1 MASLGFGRSKN
12 KQSSSGSSEVN
23 PYAPTVPYIDKI
35 LSEANRE
42 FEAGNK
48 QFMGGFDYANNLFTD
63 PTVQMDSIRGLGEDL
78 YKGFQPDQFKDLQST
93 YSSYLNG
100 DPTTSGG
107 GYLDNFLTSRQTGT
121 SLDDFNAGRGANAYG
136 MMSTPSTSYL
146 DELLGSTTNKIT
158 NRIGSEFAGMGRYGN
173 SGAFSDAV
181 GSGVSAE
188 ILPYMMEM
196 AENERAREFTGNQD
210 YIQNMYNAGAN
221 ISDQLTTAGANL
233 NNAEAQ
239 LLMNADNFNQGLYN
253 LASGSLDSSYGYAG
267 IPNQQQDV
275 INEYDA
281 LKMSYDQDANLS
293 RIMDFADLINAYA
306 FGFPTKLTSGTTS
319 GKGTQFGFSL
329 GG

>member
-1 MASLGFGRSKN
+1 MSMSIGGSRNRQKT
-12 KQSSSGSSEVN
+12 SSSGSSEVQ
-23 PYAPTVPYIDKI
+23 PYAKTEPYIDAI
-35 LSEANRE
+35 LQDAYSQYQRP
-42 FEAGNK
+42 K
-48 QFMGGFDYANNLFTD
+48 QFLGGYDYANNLFTD
-63 PTVQMDSIRGLGEDL
+63 PTQSMLDIERAGGDL

-107 GYLDNFLTSRQTGT
+107 GYLDSFLTSRQTGT

-196 AENERAREFTGNQD
+196 AGNERAREFTANQD
-210 YIQNMYNAGAN
+210 FIQNQYNAGSD
-221 ISDQLTTAGANL
+221 ISNLLNTAGVNL
-233 NNAEAQ
+233 NNAETQ
-239 LLMNADNFNQGLYN
+239 LLMNADNFNQGLYD
-253 LASGSLDSSYGYAG
+253 LASGSMTDSYDWSQMDN
-267 IPNQQQDV
+267 IRKDML
-275 INEYDA
+275 NEYMMA
-281 LKMSYDQDANLS
+281 ESIYNQDMPTQQLW
-293 RIMDFADLINAYA
+293 DFNDLVGGWA
-306 FGFPTKLTSGTTS
+306 FGLPRKITSGTSS
-319 GKGTQFGFSL
+319 GKGTSFGF
-329 GG
+329 GIG